1 MNYSAIRN
9 KKRIGVL
16 SKTNL
21 KSEDKLV
28 HYLKK
33 KEKQYFKAHLKE
45 VPGKIAS
52 LDYKIIKELNNFL
65 RLKSAYRKTPSN

>member
-1 MNYSAIRN
+1 MNELFSNQEQKTYWCI
-9 KKRIGVL
+9 V
-16 SKTNL
+16 KTNL

-45 VPGKIAS
+45 VPESKIAS
-52 LDYKIIKELNNFL
+52 LDYKNHQ
-65 RLKSAYRKTPSN
+65 RAQ